1 MTVVDGLLA
10 EAGLSECAQSN
21 IDCMPGFGA
30 FLIIFVIIG
39 VLVVL
44 WLGLAGSATV
54 AIVSSKIGVIDRFL
68 WVAVVWVVPV
78 VGAVAW
84 FAHPRR

>member
-1 MTVVDGLLA
+1 
-10 EAGLSECAQSN
+10 
-21 IDCMPGFGA
+21 MPGFGA

>member
-1 MTVVDGLLA
+1 MVEGLLA
-10 EAGLSECAQSN
+10 EAGLSECAQSD
-21 IDCMPGFGA
+21 IDCTPGFDA

-54 AIVSSKIGVIDRFL
+54 AIVSSKIGVVDRLL
-68 WVAVVWVVPV
+68 WVAVVWAVPV

-84 FAHPRR
+84 LARARR